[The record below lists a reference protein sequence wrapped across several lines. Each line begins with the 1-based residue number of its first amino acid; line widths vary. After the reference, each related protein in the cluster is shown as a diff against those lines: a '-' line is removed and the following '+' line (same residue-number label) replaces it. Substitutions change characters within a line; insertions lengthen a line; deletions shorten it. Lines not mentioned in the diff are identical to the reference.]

1 MTDLLVRRL
10 SAIRAAKGKP
20 HYDWMHPSW
29 RDLIIDHLAGNPKSR
44 FDFLQSCG
52 PNGIQLALSWGGG
65 IQGERRRPLLD
76 SAEDWYRLHSTIKLR
91 LATELESAVYA
102 ILSSILDAT
111 IQVSRSEEE
120 TQRAIL
126 IFLNAIA
133 KDAVLILRERWDKAN
148 TVIPVETLQIYTQLS
163 EMLDPLPP
171 MPQLIPT
178 WNVYRAAATAEL
190 TFDPYETELQ
200 TYGIGKWIDLI
211 ECISGSEPRM
221 LTQVKFPSSSLD
233 DVQQFLEAVVIYI
246 ESDTSLDTREDYE
259 TVIETLSEVKI
270 INRICEVVP
279 STKEE
284 ISILSTRVDSKRSQL
299 EDDLTVKFPE
309 PDYDGG
315 DLKPSGG
322 ITIDEILSDL

>member
-10 SAIRAAKGKP
+10 SAIRDTKKKP

-29 RDLIIDHLAGNPKSR
+29 RDLIIDHLADNPKSR
-44 FDFLQSCG
+44 FDFLGSCG

-65 IQGERRRPLLD
+65 VQGERRRPLLD
-76 SAEDWYRLHSTIKLR
+76 TAEDWHRRHLTIKLR
-91 LATELESAVYA
+91 IANEPESAVHA

-111 IQVSRSEEE
+111 IQVSRAEEE
-120 TQRAIL
+120 PQRAIL
-126 IFLNAIA
+126 VFLNAIA
-133 KDAVLILRERWDKAN
+133 KDAILILRERWDKAN
-148 TVIPVETLQIYTQLS
+148 AVIPVETLQIYTQLS
-163 EMLDPLPP
+163 ENLDPLPP

-178 WNVYRAAATAEL
+178 WNVYRAAAHDEL
-190 TFDPYETELQ
+190 TFDPYETVLK

-211 ECISGSEPRM
+211 KCISGSEPRM
-221 LTQVKFPSSSLD
+221 LVQVKFPSSSLD
-233 DVQQFLEAVVIYI
+233 DVQQFLETAVIYI
-246 ESDTSLDTREDYE
+246 ESETSLDTREDYE
-259 TVIETLSEVKI
+259 TGIEILSKLKI
-270 INRICEVVP
+270 INRISEVIP

-299 EDDLTVKFPE
+299 EDDLTDKFPE